1 MNDYI
6 PILILF
12 VFAPIFSGAFIL
24 LSRFVGPRKP
34 NAEKLSTYECGIE
47 PEGNA
52 RGRYSVHFYLVAI
65 EFIIF
70 DVEAALLYPW
80 AVSYREQIATEGFG
94 PLAMAIV
101 FIAILFLGL
110 AYTAGRGVLDWSKN
124 ETRKKML
131 LRYSEQPES
140 IKEAA

>member
-1 MNDYI
+1 MNPYI
-6 PILILF
+6 PILVLLAIAP
-12 VFAPIFSGAFIL
+12 VFAGAFIV
-24 LSRFVGPRKP
+24 LSRFVGPRNP
-34 NAEKLSTYECGIE
+34 TAEKVSTYECGIE

-80 AVSYREQIATEGFG
+80 AVTYRDQIKAEGFG
-94 PLAMAIV
+94 PLGMVIV

-131 LRYSEQPES
+131 AHYESEEL
-140 IKEAA
+140 KEAA

>member
-1 MNDYI
+1 MNSYV
-6 PILILF
+6 PILMLLLI
-12 VFAPIFSGAFIL
+12 APIFSALFVV
-24 LSRFVGPRKP
+24 LSRFVGPRNP
-34 NAEKLSTYECGIE
+34 NSEKVSTYECGVE

-80 AVSYREQIATEGFG
+80 AVTFRDLLKTEGFG
-94 PLAMAIV
+94 VLAMAMV

-110 AYTAGRGVLDWSKN
+110 GYTAGRGVLDWSKN
-124 ETRKKML
+124 ETRKRML
-131 LRYSEQPES
+131 ARYESEQLR
-140 IKEAA
+140 EAA